1 MLKNRII
8 PCLDVKN
15 GRVVKGINFIDLKDA
30 GDPVEQA
37 KIYSDG
43 GADEICF
50 LDITASNENRDTIYD
65 VVEKTSKKCFVPLT
79 VGGGVRSV
87 EDISKL
93 LNCGA
98 DKVSINTAAVNDK
111 QVVVDSSKKFGSQCI
126 VVAIDAKKNGDVW
139 EIYTHG
145 GRNKTGIDA
154 IKFAKEMEK
163 SGAGE
168 LLVTS
173 MDRDGTQVG
182 YDIDLMS
189 KITSA
194 VNIPVIASG
203 GVGTLDHLVDGIKL
217 GNASAVL
224 AASIFHY
231 GKYSV
236 KQAKEYLDSKEF
248 QLEFNMLK
256 TLEDLIKIIR
266 ERKSSSDDSSYTSKL
281 LKDKSLSLE
290 KVKEEIGE
298 LIEAVENNSNKVHE
312 AADVLYHL
320 LVYLEGNGVRIEDIM
335 DELEKRKK
343 KRVLKIPN

>member
-8 PCLDVKN
+8 PCLDVKK
-15 GRVVKGINFIDLKDA
+15 GRVVKGINFVDLKDA

-37 KIYSDG
+37 KIYSEG

-50 LDITASNENRDTIYD
+50 LDITASNENRDIIYE

-79 VGGGVRSV
+79 VGGGIKSI

-98 DKVSINTAAVNDK
+98 DKVSINTAAVQNSE
-111 QVVVDSSKKFGSQCI
+111 VVKESSQKFGSQCI
-126 VVAIDAKKNGDVW
+126 VVAIDAKNNGDIW

-154 IKFAKEMEK
+154 IKFAKKMEE

-173 MDRDGTQVG
+173 MDRDGTQLG

-189 KITSA
+189 KISSK

-203 GVGTLDHLVDGIKL
+203 GVGNLDHLVDGIKL
-217 GNASAVL
+217 GKASAVL

-231 GKYSV
+231 GKYSI
-236 KQAKEYLDSKEF
+236 KQAKEYLDSKG
-248 QLEFNMLK
+248 
-256 TLEDLIKIIR
+256 IP
-266 ERKSSSDDSSYTSKL
+266 
-281 LKDKSLSLE
+281 
-290 KVKEEIGE
+290 
-298 LIEAVENNSNKVHE
+298 
-312 AADVLYHL
+312 
-320 LVYLEGNGVRIEDIM
+320 VRI
-335 DELEKRKK
+335 
-343 KRVLKIPN
+343 

>member
-15 GRVVKGINFIDLKDA
+15 GRVVKGINFVDLKDA

-65 VVEKTSKKCFVPLT
+65 VVERTSKKCFVPLT
-79 VGGGVRSV
+79 VGGGVRGV
-87 EDISKL
+87 EDINKL

-98 DKVSINTAAVNDK
+98 DKVSINTAAVQNPEMINE
-111 QVVVDSSKKFGSQCI
+111 SSKKFGSQCI
-126 VVAIDAKKNGDVW
+126 VVAIDAKKIGNKW
-139 EIYTHG
+139 EVFTHG
-145 GRNKTGIDA
+145 GRNNTNLDA
-154 IKFAKEMEK
+154 IVFAKKMEN

-173 MDRDGTQVG
+173 MDRDGTQIG
-182 YDIDLMS
+182 YDNELMFKISS
-189 KITSA
+189 K

-203 GVGTLDHLVDGIKL
+203 GVGNLDHLVDGIKL

-231 GKYSV
+231 GRYSV
-236 KQAKEYLDSKEF
+236 KEAKKYLDSKG
-248 QLEFNMLK
+248 
-256 TLEDLIKIIR
+256 IP
-266 ERKSSSDDSSYTSKL
+266 
-281 LKDKSLSLE
+281 
-290 KVKEEIGE
+290 
-298 LIEAVENNSNKVHE
+298 
-312 AADVLYHL
+312 
-320 LVYLEGNGVRIEDIM
+320 VRF
-335 DELEKRKK
+335 
-343 KRVLKIPN
+343 

>member
-50 LDITASNENRDTIYD
+50 LDITASNENRETIYD
-65 VVEKTSKKCFVPLT
+65 VVEATSKKCFVPLT

-87 EDISKL
+87 DDINKL
-93 LNCGA
+93 LSCGA
-98 DKVSINTAAVNDK
+98 DKVSINTAAVKNSE
-111 QVVVDSSKKFGSQCI
+111 VIVESSKKFGSQCI
-126 VVAIDAKKNGDVW
+126 VVAIDAKKNKNIW

-154 IKFAKEMEK
+154 IKFAKEMEEN
-163 SGAGE
+163 GAGE

-173 MDRDGTQVG
+173 MDRDGTQAG
-182 YDIDLMS
+182 YDNDLMS
-189 KITSA
+189 KISSE

-203 GVGTLDHLVDGIKL
+203 GAGNLDHLVDGIKL

-231 GKYSV
+231 GKHSI
-236 KQAKEYLDSKEF
+236 KEAKEYLDSKG
-248 QLEFNMLK
+248 
-256 TLEDLIKIIR
+256 IP
-266 ERKSSSDDSSYTSKL
+266 
-281 LKDKSLSLE
+281 
-290 KVKEEIGE
+290 
-298 LIEAVENNSNKVHE
+298 
-312 AADVLYHL
+312 
-320 LVYLEGNGVRIEDIM
+320 VRI
-335 DELEKRKK
+335 
-343 KRVLKIPN
+343 

>member
-15 GRVVKGINFIDLKDA
+15 GRVVKGINFVDLKDA

-65 VVEKTSKKCFVPLT
+65 VVERTSKNCFVPLT

-87 EDISKL
+87 EDINKL

-98 DKVSINTAAVNDK
+98 DKVSINTAAVQNSE
-111 QVVVDSSKKFGSQCI
+111 VVIESSKKFGSQCI
-126 VVAIDAKKNGDVW
+126 VVAIDAKKNGKNW
-139 EIYTHG
+139 EIFTHG
-145 GRNKTGIDA
+145 GRNSTGINA
-154 IKFAKEMEK
+154 IEFASKMEN

-173 MDRDGTQVG
+173 MDKDGTQSG
-182 YDIDLMS
+182 YDIELM
-189 KITSA
+189 KIISSN

-203 GVGTLDHLVDGIKL
+203 GVGTLDHLAEGIKS
-217 GNASAVL
+217 GASAVL

-231 GKYSV
+231 GTYSV
-236 KQAKEYLDSKEF
+236 KEAKQYLASK
-248 QLEFNMLK
+248 
-256 TLEDLIKIIR
+256 DIP
-266 ERKSSSDDSSYTSKL
+266 
-281 LKDKSLSLE
+281 
-290 KVKEEIGE
+290 
-298 LIEAVENNSNKVHE
+298 
-312 AADVLYHL
+312 
-320 LVYLEGNGVRIEDIM
+320 VRI
-335 DELEKRKK
+335 
-343 KRVLKIPN
+343 

>member
-15 GRVVKGINFIDLKDA
+15 GRVVKGINFVDLKDA

-50 LDITASNENRDTIYD
+50 LDITASNENRDTIYE
-65 VVEKTSKKCFVPLT
+65 VVKDTSKKCFVPLT
-79 VGGGVRSV
+79 VGGGVKSV

-98 DKVSINTAAVNDK
+98 DKVSINTAAVQNSDI
-111 QVVVDSSKKFGSQCI
+111 VVQSSTKFGSQCI
-126 VVAIDAKKNGDVW
+126 VVAIDAKKNGDKW
-139 EIYTHG
+139 EVFTHG
-145 GRNKTGIDA
+145 GRNNSGIDA
-154 IKFAKEMEK
+154 IEFAQKMED

-182 YDIDLMS
+182 FDIELTS
-189 KITSA
+189 KISSK

-203 GVGTLDHLVDGIKL
+203 GVGNLDHLVDGIKL

-236 KQAKEYLDSKEF
+236 KEAKEYLDSKG
-248 QLEFNMLK
+248 
-256 TLEDLIKIIR
+256 IP
-266 ERKSSSDDSSYTSKL
+266 
-281 LKDKSLSLE
+281 
-290 KVKEEIGE
+290 
-298 LIEAVENNSNKVHE
+298 
-312 AADVLYHL
+312 
-320 LVYLEGNGVRIEDIM
+320 VRI
-335 DELEKRKK
+335 
-343 KRVLKIPN
+343 